1 MHAINFL
8 TAWIRDFQ
16 FAIIAG
22 AACMVTYQ
30 ALRKSTATDPDII
43 ADSSKK
49 MVNTI
54 KGVIIAVTV
63 GELITR
69 IKVFYL

>member
-8 TAWIRDFQ
+8 TSWIRDVE
-16 FAIIAG
+16 FAIVAG

-30 ALRKSTATDPDII
+30 AVRKSMAMESETV
-43 ADSSKK
+43 ADANVK

-54 KGVIIAVTV
+54 KGAIIAVTV
-63 GELITR
+63 GELIS
-69 IKVFYL
+69 IVKVFYL